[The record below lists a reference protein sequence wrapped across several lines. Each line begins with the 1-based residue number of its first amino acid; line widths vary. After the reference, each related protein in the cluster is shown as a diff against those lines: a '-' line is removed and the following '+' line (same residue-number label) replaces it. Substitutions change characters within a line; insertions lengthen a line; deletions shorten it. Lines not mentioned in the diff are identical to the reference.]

1 VKIKMLEGAKVTG
14 GTLLSATDPTTYC
27 AMANAGYDFIWTEM
41 QHDQRDWGAVETMW
55 RTCPRA
61 KAVPGVRVAYT
72 DEREI
77 QHAMDA
83 GALVLVVPTVDTV
96 EEAIEA
102 RNWAYF
108 PPMGKRSQGGGTAFS
123 PDMWGGVPGGY
134 RNTINDNLVLI
145 LMIET
150 LEGLRNADAIAK
162 VPGVTAVFAASTD
175 LGNFSGYRQGSPDY
189 ERAINIVHDA
199 AFKARIRLCGPIAWR
214 DRPDFTCF
222 QAGSETAAIAR
233 GVAAE
238 LGPLANT
245 QGKPEVGPFA
255 GQGATPGRGRQ

>member
-1 VKIKMLEGAKVTG
+1 MMQGGKVTG
-14 GTLLSATDPTTYC
+14 GTVFSATDPATYC

-41 QHDQRDWGAVETMW
+41 QHDSRDWEEVARMW
-55 RTCPRA
+55 RTCPHA

-77 QHAMDA
+77 QHALDA
-83 GALVLVVPTVDTV
+83 GALVIVVPTVDTV

-102 RNWAYF
+102 RELDLLPAARQAQ
-108 PPMGKRSQGGGTAFS
+108 PRRRPGVRRDDVGQRSGRLSQHDQRQHRAD
-123 PDMWGGVPGGY
+123 PDDRDARRPEERG
-134 RNTINDNLVLI
+134 RDR
-145 LMIET
+145 
-150 LEGLRNADAIAK
+150 EG
-162 VPGVTAVFAASTD
+162 PGVTAVFAASGD
-175 LGNFSGYRQGSPDY
+175 LGNFSGYQQGTPDY

-199 AFKARIRLCGPIAWR
+199 AITAGKRLCGPFAWR

-238 LGPLANT
+238 LGPLKNT

-255 GQGATPGRGRQ
+255 APPRP